1 MSMIKRLLHQY
12 KSNHRVKQVIGLFSV
27 NIIALPIG
35 IVTSIVITKYLG
47 LQGYGDFKFI
57 NSIFSIAVI
66 IFSFGFFQAG
76 NRALVLNNDK
86 QKAKEFY
93 GAELVITGGIFII
106 MTVSLVLYAKID
118 TNINEKNLSN
128 FLLFIIPFGW
138 VFLLQRYFENLFQA
152 DNRIKMLSQF
162 RLYPSVGF
170 LAAATLIYFVLM
182 EKQMNKLA
190 VIWIFNLATQV
201 IVYLFIL
208 FKLQVSFKNIRIRLF
223 EIWNFNKSYGFNV
236 YLGSLFAIGFSSL
249 TELLISYFG
258 IDNSGVGLYSLALT
272 FTMPLSLIPNTIA
285 TTHYK
290 DFSEA
295 NRVPRK
301 LFLITAGLS
310 IIALLGIWLLV
321 GPFIK
326 IFYGNEF
333 ENVIPLNFIMSFGVT
348 AHGFADFFNRYLGA
362 NGQGMALRNSA
373 FFVGASILIFSLILI
388 PKYGEYGA
396 AYTKLISGFVYLF
409 IIILY
414 YLKFIKNAK

>member
-1 MSMIKRLLHQY
+1 MIKRLLHQY